1 MSIHKILQFPDNR
14 LRLKSKPIKK
24 INKKIIK
31 IIHDMFDTM
40 YANNGIGLAAP
51 QINIL
56 KKIIVISSLTSNQS
70 ELILINPIIL
80 KKNKKYIH
88 TQEGCLSIPH
98 KTAII
103 NRSSYI
109 KIQAFNHLGKSFIL
123 EAKSLLSICIQHEMD
138 HLIGKLFIDY
148 IK

>member
-1 MSIHKILQFPDNR
+1 MSIHKILKFPDYR

-24 INKKIIK
+24 INKKTIK
-31 IIHDMFDTM
+31 IIYDMFDTM

-70 ELILINPIIL
+70 ELILINPVIL
-80 KKNKKYIH
+80 KKNQEYIN
-88 TQEGCLSIPH
+88 TQEGCLSIPN

-109 KIQAFNHLGKSFIL
+109 KIQAFNHLGKLFTL
-123 EAKSLLSICIQHEMD
+123 EARSLLSICIQHEMD

-148 IK
+148 IH

>member
-1 MSIHKILQFPDNR
+1 MSIHKILQFPDYR

-24 INKKIIK
+24 INHKIIK
-31 IIHDMFDTM
+31 IIYEMFNTM

-51 QINIL
+51 QINIR
-56 KKIIVISSLTSNQS
+56 KQIIVISALTPHHP

-80 KKNKKYIH
+80 KKSHKYIH
-88 TQEGCLSIPH
+88 TTEGCLSVPK
-98 KTAII
+98 KTAKV

-109 KIQAFNHLGKSFIL
+109 RIKAINNIGNTFIL
-123 EAKSLLSICIQHEMD
+123 EARSLLSICIQHEID

-148 IK
+148 LT